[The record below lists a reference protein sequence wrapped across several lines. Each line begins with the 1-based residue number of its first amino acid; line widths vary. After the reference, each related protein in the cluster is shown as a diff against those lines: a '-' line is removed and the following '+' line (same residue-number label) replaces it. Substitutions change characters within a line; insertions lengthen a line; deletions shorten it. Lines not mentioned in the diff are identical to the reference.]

1 MKANVIF
8 LEAPAGVGY
17 SGNTDTAYVHTDE
30 KTGADNAKAIQLWFS
45 KFIAYKNREFF
56 IAGESYGGMYVPYTA
71 NALIQANL
79 VTQTD
84 KINL

>member
-30 KTGADNAKAIQLWFS
+30 KTGADNAKAI
-45 KFIAYKNREFF
+45 
-56 IAGESYGGMYVPYTA
+56 
-71 NALIQANL
+71 
-79 VTQTD
+79 
-84 KINL
+84 